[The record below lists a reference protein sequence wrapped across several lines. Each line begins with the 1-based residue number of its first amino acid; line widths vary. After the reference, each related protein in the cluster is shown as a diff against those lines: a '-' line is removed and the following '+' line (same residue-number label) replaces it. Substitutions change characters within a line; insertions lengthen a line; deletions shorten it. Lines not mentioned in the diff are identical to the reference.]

1 MSTLFAF
8 VAVDVIM
15 ILSRLILTE
24 SLYRSLNFNLSNKV
38 IMVISNILWEDS

>member
-24 SLYRSLNFNLSNKV
+24 SLYRSLNFTYGNSG
-38 IMVISNILWEDS
+38 